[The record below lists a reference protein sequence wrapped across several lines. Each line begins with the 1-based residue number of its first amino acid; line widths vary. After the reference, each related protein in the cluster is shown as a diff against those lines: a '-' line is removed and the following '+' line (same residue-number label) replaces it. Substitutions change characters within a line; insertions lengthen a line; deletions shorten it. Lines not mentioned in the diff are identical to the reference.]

1 MVPLFILLFLSIK
14 KRYFNYI
21 MLLMCYF
28 AMVLFSGTRIQLISL
43 GITLLYIAIR
53 KGLIKTQ
60 GFIKI
65 FRMIICIFIFGVGLN
80 LLSYVRSGGNLL
92 NILSYFDIL
101 MKIMCFIVC
110 SLKLDILD
118 LLIWW
123 L

>member
-1 MVPLFILLFLSIK
+1 
-14 KRYFNYI
+14 
-21 MLLMCYF
+21 MCYF

-92 NILSYFDIL
+92 NILSYFEYFNENNVFYSMLTETGHI
-101 MKIMCFIVC
+101 
-110 SLKLDILD
+110 
-118 LLIWW
+118 
-123 L
+123 